1 MDLPER
7 LRYLDGAWSN
17 DACRGYLILTLRKY
31 GKSNDEI
38 RQALD
43 YLHTAFDQITVEEA
57 KQIWYDF

>member
-17 DACRGYLILTLRKY
+17 DACRGYLIFTLQKC

-38 RQALD
+38 CQALD
-43 YLHTAFDQITVEEA
+43 YLHTAFDQITVAEA
-57 KQIWYDF
+57 KQIWRDF

>member
-7 LRYLDGAWSN
+7 LRILDGAWSN
-17 DACRGYLILTLRKY
+17 DACRGYLIFTLQKC

-38 RQALD
+38 CRALD
-43 YLHTAFDQITVEEA
+43 RLHIAFDQVTVEEA